1 MDKLRINTFGRMAAH
16 EVAVKEGHYAAE
28 NLEVELQVTQ
38 SSKAQMRELL
48 DGACQVVHTNADNV
62 FWWDEDYGADFLIVM
77 ATPSRPGQSFVVR
90 PEITGYADLR
100 GKVLAVDA
108 AESGYVTPLRVLLRE
123 AGLAEEGRDFTFVEV
138 GATQQRI
145 DAMRDGRAVGAMIG
159 EAQAEELPKEGF
171 RILDSINRLYTN
183 YAGSTAVRRS
193 WLEHHE
199 DLLLRY
205 LRAHL
210 RALRSSSGQSTPR
223 FSWEGLTEMLQTRND
238 VGLLRG
244 TADPHRFADESY
256 FQRAVASP

>member
-1 MDKLRINTFGRMAAH
+1 
-16 EVAVKEGHYAAE
+16 
-28 NLEVELQVTQ
+28 
-38 SSKAQMRELL
+38 
-48 DGACQVVHTNADNV
+48 VHTTADKV
-62 FWWDEDYGADFLIVM
+62 FWWDEDNGADFVIVM
-77 ATPSRPGQSFVVR
+77 ARPSRPGQSFVVR

-138 GATQQRI
+138 GATQQRV

-159 EAQAEELPKEGF
+159 EAQAEEIAKDGF

-183 YAGSTAVRRS
+183 YAGSAAVHRS
-193 WLEHHE
+193 WLERHE

-210 RALRSSSGQSTPR
+210 RGLRSNSGQSTPPH
-223 FSWEGLTEMLQTRND
+223 FSWEGLTEMLQTRKD

-244 TADPHRFADESY
+244 PVDPHRFADESY
-256 FQRAVASP
+256 FQRALASL